1 MRVGRRNRS
10 EVKVTFMVAVMI
22 LAFMVAWTPYS
33 VFALI
38 KQFGDADSIGPGM
51 GVLPSLFA
59 KTSIC
64 YNPIIYVAMNSQV
77 FFTTLLSFNIL
88 LINLYSISVSASF

>member
-1 MRVGRRNRS
+1 MRVGKRNSRS
-10 EVKVTFMVAVMI
+10 EIKITFMVGLMI
-22 LAFMVAWTPYS
+22 MAFMIAWTPYS
-33 VFALI
+33 IFALV

-64 YNPIIYVAMNSQV
+64 YNPIIYVGMNSQV
-77 FFTTLLSFNIL
+77 SFN
-88 LINLYSISVSASF
+88 